1 MPTPQ
6 NMVGLRKRLK
16 EYAEISGIDE
26 ISRRYFV
33 MNAFDGALT
42 MLGIVIGAYIANI
55 KNPSSIISAG
65 IAGSL
70 AMAISGISG
79 AYMAERAERL
89 KKLKTLERA
98 MLKDLRDSIH
108 YRSHRFAMIMASL
121 TDGLSPFLAAM
132 IVLSPFFLVELSVIS
147 WDLAFRASIVITLVL
162 LFFMGVYLGK
172 ISEENMIVYG
182 LEMVIIGLLTGFI
195 CFLASS
201 LIGGNLT

>member
-1 MPTPQ
+1 
-6 NMVGLRKRLK
+6 MVGLRKRLK